1 MGVGYSFM
9 KNGTCKVNSRENT
22 LEREM
27 DALVGKMRGGGNY
40 SRIIFHYNDYSRQK
54 EGGEEQVNR

>member
-1 MGVGYSFM
+1 
-9 KNGTCKVNSRENT
+9 
-22 LEREM
+22 M